1 MNIHHGH
8 HADTGRR
15 GFTLIELL
23 VVFVIT
29 LVLLTL
35 VLSGLNRATK
45 AGRRAS
51 TQESVS
57 SLAKA
62 VDQFKQEFGFLPP
75 LVHDGMPVSAGDSA
89 FRPADFLTGGSLD
102 DGPTFLVTDGPY
114 EYQTLVVWN
123 EGVDAEF
130 FRGRNNGGPYESG
143 WDEDQAWNDRRYSK
157 YSLAFYLTGVLDKNV
172 DGVRGPGM
180 TRPIVDGSFLGVGY
194 PVGSVR
200 ETYEPLMD
208 TERRGAQIVNGYVE
222 PKEVVE
228 HDNSGTVG
236 DAGSVRSMYEDYQ
249 RDQLFSFVDSFGTA
263 FRYYRWEPGRLVGLQ
278 RVINSELDLNIP
290 PVLIDP
296 VEYEKVQ
303 NNAMNLE
310 RADVSFIGDNT
321 ELRDARYAVVSAG
334 PDGYFGTEAIETIAE
349 FLGAPVPSSSEDAAQ
364 LRRQVWADNLFEVGR

>member
-1 MNIHHGH
+1 MNNHQGH
-8 HADTGRR
+8 HADTSRR
-15 GFTLIELL
+15 AFTLIELL

-89 FRPADFLTGGSLD
+89 YRPFDFLTGGSLD
-102 DGPTFLVTDGPY
+102 DGPTFLVDNGPY

-157 YSLAFYLTGVLDKNV
+157 YALAFYLTGVLDKSV

-200 ETYEPLMD
+200 EKYEPLMD
-208 TERRGAQIVNGYVE
+208 TERRGARVINGYVE

-228 HDNSGTVG
+228 HDNGGSVG
-236 DAGSVRSMYEDYQ
+236 DADSVRSMYEDYQ
-249 RDQLFSFVDSFGTA
+249 REQLFSFVDSFGTA

-296 VEYEKVQ
+296 VQYERAQ
-303 NNAMNLE
+303 NDPMNLE
-310 RADVSFIGDNT
+310 RADVTFIGENS
-321 ELRDARYAVVSAG
+321 ELREARYAVVSAG
-334 PDGYFGTEAIETIAE
+334 PDGYFGTESIETIAE
-349 FLGAPVPSSSEDAAQ
+349 FLDAPVPSSSEDAAL
-364 LRRQVWADNLFEVGR
+364 LRREVWADNLFEVGR